1 MFTAFESE
9 PILNRQLLFSTYARV
24 TSAIGST
31 RRRLAHASRISPQ
44 QGSVMALREEL
55 KIMVVDNMA
64 ASRGLITVGLD
75 QIGIKNY
82 DYVKDGRN
90 ALSSLSSN
98 PCHLVISDYEMP
110 EMDGLSLLE
119 GLRNNLRPRRSASSS
134 SRAGRRRTC
143 CRGGRSS
150 G

>member
-1 MFTAFESE
+1 
-9 PILNRQLLFSTYARV
+9 
-24 TSAIGST
+24 
-31 RRRLAHASRISPQ
+31 
-44 QGSVMALREEL
+44 
-55 KIMVVDNMA
+55 MVVDNMA

-75 QIGIKNY
+75 QIGIKNF

-119 GLRNNLRPRRSASSS
+119 GLRNNASTKKVGFILISGRAS
-134 SRAGRRRTC
+134 PDVLSRGKKLGMNNFLKKPFTTPQLKQCIEAVTGPL
-143 CRGGRSS
+143 
-150 G
+150 